1 MKNLAL
7 RPAGPEDIGIITA
20 IYNSNPEFLLDHL
33 GVSRVREKFLREEM
47 LEMQRQGFTTQ
58 LFTTESG
65 QAVGLADYRPD
76 QTAYLSLLMLD
87 ASIQGQGWGRRC
99 YALLEQELL
108 AQGCAQ
114 VRLDAAQGPHSP
126 APFWEKLGFTPGKTI
141 RLTWGGHTFPAT
153 VMHKDIPSPKSSD

>member
-1 MKNLAL
+1 MKNLTL
-7 RPAGPEDIGIITA
+7 RPAGLEDIGIITA

-33 GVSRVREKFLREEM
+33 GVSRVTENFLCDEM
-47 LEMQRQGFTTQ
+47 LEMQRQGFTTR
-58 LFTTESG
+58 LFTTETG

-76 QTAYLSLLMLD
+76 QTAYLSLLMLN

-99 YALLEQELL
+99 YELLEQQLL

-126 APFWEKLGFTPGKTI
+126 APFWEKLGFIPGETI
-141 RLTWGGHTFPAT
+141 CLTWGGHSFPAT
-153 VMHKDIPSPKSSD
+153 VMHKDITPPQKSD